1 MMNGICYLHNDV
13 SCLSKENKLISQ
25 AGINFSVCRN
35 NNVIFKA
42 SVCRNYIGCCDKK
55 IHFFIKNCTHKI
67 MNETSIKLIDGP
79 KQTVISIGRL
89 ECGQE
94 ILVSEIVNG
103 SCNYL
108 TAQLIVGNDIIQ
120 TLCLK

>member
-1 MMNGICYLHNDV
+1 MNGICYLHNDV

-42 SVCRNYIGCCDKK
+42 NVCRNYRGCCDKK
-55 IHFFIKNCTHKI
+55 IHFFIKNCTQKV
-67 MNETSIKLIDGP
+67 MNETSIRLSDNSN
-79 KQTVISIGRL
+79 QTVINVGRL

-94 ILVSEIVNG
+94 ILLSEIVCN
-103 SCNYL
+103 SCTYL